1 MRAVQHVERNRIP
14 GTFVNEH
21 YCLPERV
28 IATYFYSINYCEMAE
43 AADIDMGAFS
53 RSAALAR
60 RAAETSRELLHERML
75 ERLAAVLE
83 AEPKFACAY
92 CRSWRVSANDR
103 LK

>member
-1 MRAVQHVERNRIP
+1 
-14 GTFVNEH
+14 
-21 YCLPERV
+21 
-28 IATYFYSINYCEMAE
+28 
-43 AADIDMGAFS
+43 MGAFS